1 MKFVKR
7 GTALFGVALLSLAG
21 TSAVRAAVGTA
32 AEKYPLVYETEGKMA
47 GSETLTYTLPEPV
60 AVEGNALAVNLFVK
74 NTFNNALPLSFSVIS
89 EGKEYKWNKDGGDAY
104 GQEPGATERI
114 RAEWRSDGT
123 VEVPYLFGGELF
135 LPFSALSQAVSISR
149 VDGIS
154 VTVTAAKDS
163 SFASGDSWVN
173 DGVSLYLYGADCVKT
188 DETTGEVISRNTLAD
203 FTAVSPFEVIHKTSG
218 GSTET
223 SATLRKATAE
233 DNKVREILDEAKNA
247 RCPETGDMKI
257 IEDFGDNL
265 FSALGA
271 ERAAKEWNER
281 YYLSGQISDYSPV
294 NNASGGKALAYHLD
308 SAVFDAGKNS
318 YAGVHFNF
326 LRRDSSDFSGA
337 KGMAVY
343 VENISDQLT
352 SFALELFQYNTDT
365 GLLEQY
371 NLNDAGNKYKT
382 LYAYNTETGE
392 EFSYHTQTFMRV
404 PAKFKGW
411 IRIPFSQYAA
421 PAWSMSEAYG
431 NKGVL
436 NFDKYPVVKISMT
449 RLFNANADT
458 KLIIDNVALYY
469 SDFSVGN
476 LFNAAKPSIKQCVE
490 SGKVTK

>member
-7 GTALFGVALLSLAG
+7 GTALFGAAVLSLAA

-32 AEKYPLVYETEGKMA
+32 AEKYPLVYETEGKMTE
-47 GSETLTYTLPEPV
+47 SETLTYTLPEPV

-74 NTFNNALPLSFSVIS
+74 NTYNNALPLSFSVIS
-89 EGKEYKWNKDGGDAY
+89 EGKEYKWEKDGGDAY
-104 GQEPGATERI
+104 GYEAGATEPI
-114 RAEWRSDGT
+114 LAEWRSDGT
-123 VEVPYLFGGELF
+123 VEAPYLFGGELL
-135 LPFSALSQAVSISR
+135 LPFSALSQSVSISR

-154 VTVTAAKDS
+154 VTVKAAKDN
-163 SFASGDSWVN
+163 SFASGDSWAS

-188 DETTGEVISRNTLAD
+188 DETAGAVISRTPLAD
-203 FTAVSPFEVIHKTSG
+203 FTALSPSNVVHKTASG
-218 GSTET
+218 GTQT
-223 SATLRKATAE
+223 AATLRKATAE
-233 DNKVREILDEAKNA
+233 DNRVRAILDEAKNA
-247 RCPETGDMKI
+247 LCPEKGDMKI
-257 IEDFGDNL
+257 IEDFGDDM

-271 ERAAKEWNER
+271 ERAAKEWNGR
-281 YYLSGQISDYSPV
+281 YYLSGQISDYSQV
-294 NNASGGKALAYHLD
+294 NGASGGKALSYYLD
-308 SAVFDAGKNS
+308 SAAFDAGKNS

-326 LRRDSSDFSGA
+326 LRRDSFDFSGA

-343 VENISDQLT
+343 VENTSEKLT
-352 SFALELFQYNTDT
+352 SIALELFQYNTDT

-421 PAWSMSEAYG
+421 PGWSMSETYG

-458 KLIIDNVALYY
+458 NLIIDNVALYY

-476 LFNAAKPSIKQCVE
+476 LFSAAKPSIKQCVE